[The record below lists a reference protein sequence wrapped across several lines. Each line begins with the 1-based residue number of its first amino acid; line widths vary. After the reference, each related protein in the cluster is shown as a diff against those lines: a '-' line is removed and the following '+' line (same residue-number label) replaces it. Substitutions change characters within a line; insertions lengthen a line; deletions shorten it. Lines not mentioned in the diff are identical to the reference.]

1 MQAEKGAAQQHDL
14 EHRALVKVRG
24 LVDRLD
30 AMAAVENRRQR
41 TVIIAI
47 AVAVVVGVGGLA
59 VFAGIATRNE
69 ARIQK
74 QHACEM
80 TWKADRIAAYQKD
93 VREGRD
99 PNPGVHMSFE
109 NWYKTL
115 AEPAA
120 AACAGK

>member
-1 MQAEKGAAQQHDL
+1 MQAEDGASQQHDL

-41 TVIIAI
+41 TIIIAI
-47 AVAVVVGVGGLA
+47 ATAVVLGVGGMA
-59 VFAGIATRNE
+59 VFAAIASRNQ
-69 ARIQK
+69 AQLQK
-74 QHACEM
+74 QRACEM
-80 TWKADRIAAYQKD
+80 SWKADRIAAYQKD

-115 AEPAA
+115 GEPAT

>member
-1 MQAEKGAAQQHDL
+1 MRAENGASQQHDL

-41 TVIIAI
+41 MIIIGI
-47 AVAVVVGVGGLA
+47 AVAVVVGVGGLG
-59 VFAGIATRNE
+59 VFAAIATRNE
-69 ARIQK
+69 ARVQK

-99 PNPGVHMSFE
+99 PNPGVSMTFE

-115 AEPAA
+115 AEPATT
-120 AACAGK
+120 ACAGK